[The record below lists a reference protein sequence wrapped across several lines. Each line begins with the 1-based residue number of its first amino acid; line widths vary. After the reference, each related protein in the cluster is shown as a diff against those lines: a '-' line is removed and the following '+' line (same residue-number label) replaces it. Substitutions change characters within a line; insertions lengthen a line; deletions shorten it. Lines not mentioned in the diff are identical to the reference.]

1 MLQGLL
7 EERFKLKI
15 HRETRKVPAYAL
27 VVAKGGPKLQAT
39 PDGGCTP
46 GEPGGPPAPVV
57 SGQPLPCGFIDG
69 DAIGIRTVGVPVASL
84 CQIVKTRVHQIVI
97 DKTGIN
103 GLFDF
108 HLGFDTP
115 PPGLHDADDPDGLAL
130 ATSELH
136 KLGLEL
142 KSTTGDSEFIVIDH
156 IERPMRN

>member
-1 MLQGLL
+1 
-7 EERFKLKI
+7 
-15 HRETRKVPAYAL
+15 
-27 VVAKGGPKLQAT
+27 
-39 PDGGCTP
+39 
-46 GEPGGPPAPVV
+46 V
-57 SGQPLPCGFIDG
+57 SGQPLPCGSIDG

-156 IERPMRN
+156 IERPTRN